1 MQDNINKSPFSTKQ
15 ILKAAHILTYVRP
28 WINSSMIT
36 KWILLLYSLVKNIK
50 ASTSAVTDYEMS
62 RCCFPTTFF
71 FLECSQS
78 VQEWHPVKVAPEPLE
93 TTFHLNIIYL
103 TFKFL
108 KPVQKAMCGK
118 ECQSQHP
125 TVNLS
130 REHTQCNKSPEQQ
143 TAQLLYIINNVS
155 IKSLHQS
162 YLLQHVKFSL
172 CVMQRLS
179 NMCDCCH
186 AMIQSVVCMYKKV

>member
-1 MQDNINKSPFSTKQ
+1 MNTFTLQFSKKHKSFNFSSNWLWNESLLFCNNIF
-15 ILKAAHILTYVRP
+15 L
-28 WINSSMIT
+28 
-36 KWILLLYSLVKNIK
+36 
-50 ASTSAVTDYEMS
+50 S
-62 RCCFPTTFF
+62 RV
-71 FLECSQS
+71 L
-78 VQEWHPVKVAPEPLE
+78 PVCPAKVAPEPLE

-143 TAQLLYIINNVS
+143 TAQQLYIINNVS
-155 IKSLHQS
+155 IKPLHQS
-162 YLLQHVKFSL
+162 YLLQHVKFSI
-172 CVMQRLS
+172 CVMQRLG

-186 AMIQSVVCMYKKV
+186 AMIQSVVYMYKKV